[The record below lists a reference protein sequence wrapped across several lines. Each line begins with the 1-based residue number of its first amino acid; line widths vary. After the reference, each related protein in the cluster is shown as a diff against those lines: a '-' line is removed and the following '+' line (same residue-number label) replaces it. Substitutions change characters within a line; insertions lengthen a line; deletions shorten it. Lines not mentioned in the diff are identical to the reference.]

1 MLPLA
6 GPQFPA
12 TLEELTA
19 ALRAGFSGRGI
30 AAREIRATGEW
41 PHVAELAIDLRGAEF
56 SRTTNLP
63 KSTGESQPGVSID
76 SLAIAAAPF
85 LFEKT
90 PAHLELR
97 ANQAECGFARDTS
110 GESFLTL
117 NRATTGSLSIEA
129 QRADLESALKSIAG
143 SLLEKQG
150 AQVKSAQLD
159 LIDRGP
165 QSLGFR
171 AEITA
176 KAFVMTARVVVTGHL
191 DLDDQL
197 HLRIRDLAATGDGMI
212 ASIAT
217 GFLRPR
223 FVEIE
228 KRVIPLAAYSFAGVA
243 LHGVRLSGGNAL
255 RIEAQFGAKI

>member
-6 GPQFPA
+6 GPNFPA
-12 TLEELTA
+12 SLEELSA
-19 ALRAGFSGRGI
+19 ALRAGFSARGI

-41 PHVAELAIDLRGAEF
+41 PRVAELAIDLSGAQF
-56 SRTTNLP
+56 SRATELP
-63 KSTGESQPGVSID
+63 KSTSGSHPGVSIE
-76 SLAIAAAPF
+76 SLTISAAPF
-85 LFEKT
+85 FFEKT
-90 PAHLELR
+90 PAHLELH
-97 ANQAECGFARDTS
+97 ANQAECGFARDAS

-117 NRATTGSLSIEA
+117 TRTAAGSFSIEA
-129 QRADLESALKSIAG
+129 QRADLASALKIVAG
-143 SLLEKQG
+143 GVLEKQG
-150 AQVKSAQLD
+150 AQVKSAHLE
-159 LIDRGP
+159 LLDRGP

-197 HLRIRDLAATGDGMI
+197 NLRIRELAVTGDGMI

-223 FVEIE
+223 FAEIE

-243 LHGVRLSGGNAL
+243 LHGAQLSGGNSL
-255 RIEAQFGAKI
+255 RIEARFGGKI

>member
-6 GPQFPA
+6 GPNFPA
-12 TLEELTA
+12 SLEELSA
-19 ALRAGFSGRGI
+19 ALRAGFSARGI

-41 PHVAELAIDLRGAEF
+41 PRVEELAIDLSGAEF
-56 SRTTNLP
+56 SRATELP
-63 KSTGESQPGVSID
+63 KSSGKSQPGVSID
-76 SLAIAAAPF
+76 RLTISAAPF
-85 LFEKT
+85 FFEKT
-90 PAHLELR
+90 PARLELR
-97 ANQAECGFARDTS
+97 ASQAECGFARDAS
-110 GESFLTL
+110 GETFLTL
-117 NRATTGSLSIEA
+117 NHTADGSLSFEA
-129 QRADLESALKSIAG
+129 QRADLESALKIIAG
-143 SLLEKQG
+143 DLLEKQG
-150 AQVKSAQLD
+150 AQVKSSQLD

-197 HLRIRDLAATGDGMI
+197 NLRIRELAVTGDGMI
-212 ASIAT
+212 ATIAT

-255 RIEAQFGAKI
+255 RIEAQFGATI